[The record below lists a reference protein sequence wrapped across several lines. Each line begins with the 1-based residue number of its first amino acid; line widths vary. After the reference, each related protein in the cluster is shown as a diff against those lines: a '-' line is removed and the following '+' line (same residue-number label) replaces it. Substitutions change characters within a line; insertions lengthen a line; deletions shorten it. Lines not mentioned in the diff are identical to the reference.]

1 MTTVV
6 PRDLNALLTNALR
19 FATLILSHHMA
30 TMLKVVHGKNIVM
43 MTTMSAA
50 QNVKKTKIVGKA
62 TNVLKGNAG
71 GHVVHTDQNH
81 VLKASTVTSKIFNI
95 FPQFTAVIS

>member
-1 MTTVV
+1 MMTVV

-19 FATLILSHHMA
+19 FATLISHHMA

-50 QNVKKTKIVGKA
+50 QNVRKTKIVGKA

-81 VLKASTVTSKIFNI
+81 VLKASTVTSKVSIF
-95 FPQFTAVIS
+95 FPSSLQ

>member
-1 MTTVV
+1 
-6 PRDLNALLTNALR
+6 
-19 FATLILSHHMA
+19 MA

-62 TNVLKGNAG
+62 TNVLKANAG
-71 GHVVHTDQNH
+71 GHVVHTD
-81 VLKASTVTSKIFNI
+81 
-95 FPQFTAVIS
+95 

>member
-1 MTTVV
+1 
-6 PRDLNALLTNALR
+6 
-19 FATLILSHHMA
+19 MA
-30 TMLKVVHGKNIVM
+30 TMLKVVHGQNIVM

-71 GHVVHTDQNH
+71 GLVVHTDQNH
-81 VLKASTVTSKIFNI
+81 VLKASTVTSKVSIFS
-95 FPQFTAVIS
+95 PSSLQ

>member
-1 MTTVV
+1 
-6 PRDLNALLTNALR
+6 
-19 FATLILSHHMA
+19 MA

-62 TNVLKGNAG
+62 TNVLKANAA
-71 GHVVHTDQNH
+71 GHAVHTDQNH
-81 VLKASTVTSKIFNI
+81 VLKASTVTSKVSIF
-95 FPQFTAVIS
+95 FPSSLQ

>member
-1 MTTVV
+1 
-6 PRDLNALLTNALR
+6 
-19 FATLILSHHMA
+19 MA

-50 QNVKKTKIVGKA
+50 QNVKKIKIVGKA

-95 FPQFTAVIS
+95 FPQFTAVINNLE

>member
-1 MTTVV
+1 
-6 PRDLNALLTNALR
+6 
-19 FATLILSHHMA
+19 MA
-30 TMLKVVHGKNIVM
+30 TMLKVVHGKNIAM

-62 TNVLKGNAG
+62 TNVLKGNAE

-81 VLKASTVTSKIFNI
+81 VLKASIVTSNVSIFS
-95 FPQFTAVIS
+95 PSSLQ

>member
-1 MTTVV
+1 MMTVV

-30 TMLKVVHGKNIVM
+30 TILKVVQDNNIVM

-50 QNVKKTKIVGKA
+50 QNVEKTKIVGKA
-62 TNVLKGNAG
+62 TNVLKGNAD
-71 GHVVHTDQNH
+71 GHAVHTDQNH
-81 VLKASTVTSKIFNI
+81 VLKASTVTSKVSIF
-95 FPQFTAVIS
+95 FPSSLQW